1 MRSSAFGAFCFS
13 LIQVVLALALGEHL
27 TVTGEL
33 ALITVFG
40 NSWRFASFNGLGGIF
55 WNFFFAIYFT
65 VSGNFICKRFLSVAC
80 PIDRPVTVACLNPVS
95 KYFISPST

>member
-55 WNFFFAIYFT
+55 WNFFLPFTSPYLEISFA
-65 VSGNFICKRFLSVAC
+65 SASFLWHVQ
-80 PIDRPVTVACLNPVS
+80 
-95 KYFISPST
+95 